1 MVWFLSLAQT
11 DMQFSRTELR
21 VREYTYTSIVDW
33 FSTRYKFSW
42 GKNRWL
48 NNLYWN
54 NRMWIS
60 TLNHTDNAKCH
71 CKNHNSRRNTKIVC
85 MHVCVRVCVSTNAQ
99 HTWRWE
105 NHLRCYPPC
114 LRQGLLL
121 FAGTHARL
129 ASPQASGVSPV
140 SLSERLM
147 EDMELQ
153 LCSTTPM
160 YVCSVAR
167 IWHPQTCTR

>member
-114 LRQGLLL
+114 LRQGFLL
-121 FAGTHARL
+121 FASQPSSFWGFSCLPLWAPHGRHGITTVQHYTHVRVFC
-129 ASPQASGVSPV
+129 G
-140 SLSERLM
+140 
-147 EDMELQ
+147 
-153 LCSTTPM
+153 
-160 YVCSVAR
+160 
-167 IWHPQTCTR
+167 